1 MSNKDKLES
10 TLMLKKY
17 ARQVQEQL
25 QGLAAKKEMTAA
37 AKEMGVQLSRLSE
50 MASGSREITAYYV
63 GKMIKKGIISVEHIL
78 QGRPFKDLPKEE
90 QRFLFSLDLDPEM
103 IDLLIL
109 AKEQD
114 KDIKPLVKMM
124 LGIKD

>member
-1 MSNKDKLES
+1 MSNKEKLES
-10 TLMLKKY
+10 TLMLQKY
-17 ARQVQEQL
+17 AHAIQEQL
-25 QGLAAKKEMTAA
+25 HELAVKKEMTAA
-37 AKEMGVQLSRLSE
+37 AKAMGVQLSRLSE

-63 GKMIKKGIISVEHIL
+63 GKMIKKGIISVDHIL
-78 QGRPFKDLPKEE
+78 QGRPFKDLPQEE

-109 AKEQD
+109 AKEQK
-114 KDIKPLVKMM
+114 KDLKPMMKMM